1 MRSIS
6 CLLLMTLVLA
16 ALPCA
21 SAGTRHPFF
30 DVTQFG
36 AVPDGITLTTS
47 AVNKAIDAA
56 AAAGGGTVYFPAGT
70 YLCGSIHLKSNMA
83 LYLDQGSTILASSDP
98 AAYDAPESNQWDQY
112 QDFGHSHFHNSLI
125 WGENLANV
133 SILGPGRIWGKG
145 LIRHA
150 RRGHGAR
157 QSGDSD
163 QPDPDAG
170 PLPGNKA
177 ISLKLCHNVT
187 VKDVSIL
194 MGGWFAILATGVDN
208 LTIDNV
214 KIDTNR
220 DGMDIISC
228 HNVRISNV
236 SVNSP
241 YDDGICLKSDYSLG
255 FARSTQDITITNSQV
270 SGFDVGTFL
279 DGTFQRKAVYGRNH
293 NDGPTGRIKFGTE
306 SNGGFKNITISN
318 VVFDYCRGLA
328 LETVDGA
335 LLEDVS
341 ISNVTMRDIV
351 NSPIFLRLGARMRAP
366 EGTPVGALRRVN
378 LSDFVIYNADPRYA
392 SIISGIPDHDIEDVR
407 LNNIRIYYR
416 GGGTNEEAAF
426 APAELEKA
434 YPEPRMFGVI
444 PAYGFFVRHVNGLEM
459 KDVQVSFMKDDQRPP
474 FVIDSARNVVFDSL
488 KAQHADGV
496 PTFLLKEVTNLDL
509 RESPDFPDT
518 KLKHVE
524 EKEF

>member
-1 MRSIS
+1 MRSNS
-6 CLLLMTLVLA
+6 CLLLALVSA
-16 ALPCA
+16 ALPSA
-21 SAGTRHPFF
+21 SAGAQSRFF

-36 AVPDGITLTTS
+36 AIPDGITLTTS

-56 AAAGGGTVYFPAGT
+56 VAAGGGTVYFPAGT
-70 YLCGSIHLKSNMA
+70 FLCGSIHLKSNIG
-83 LYLDQGSTILASSDP
+83 LYLDQGSTILASPDP
-98 AAYDAPESNQWDQY
+98 AAYDVPEPNQWDKY
-112 QDFGHSHFHNSLI
+112 QDYGHSHFHNSLI
-125 WGENLANV
+125 WGENLENV
-133 SILGPGRIWGKG
+133 SIRGPGRICGKG
-145 LIRHA
+145 LIRNA
-150 RRGHGAR
+150 RLHPGGR
-157 QSGDSD
+157 QSGGGD
-163 QPDPDAG
+163 QPDPSVGA
-170 PLPGNKA
+170 LPGNKA

-208 LTIDNV
+208 FTIDNV

-228 HNVRISNV
+228 RNVRISNV

-241 YDDGICLKSDYSLG
+241 YDDGICLKSDFSLG
-255 FARSTQDITITNSQV
+255 SARSTENVTITNSQV
-270 SGFDVGTFL
+270 SGYDVGTFL
-279 DGTFQRKAVYGRNH
+279 DGTFQRKAVYGGSR

-335 LLEDVS
+335 LLEDVN

-366 EGTPVGALRRVN
+366 EGTPVGALRRVS

-392 SIISGIPDHDIEDVR
+392 SIISGIPDHDIEGVR
-407 LNNIRIYYR
+407 LNNIRIYYQ
-416 GGGTNEEAAF
+416 GGGTNEQAALT
-426 APAELEKA
+426 PAELETT
-434 YPEPRMFGVI
+434 YPEPRMFGDM
-444 PAYGFFVRHVNGLEM
+444 PAYGFFLRHVNGIEM
-459 KDVQVSFMKDDQRPP
+459 NDIQVSFTKEDRRPA
-474 FVIDSARNVVFDSL
+474 FVLNSVRNVVFDAV

-496 PTFLLKEVTNLDL
+496 PTFVLRGVSNLDL
-509 RESPDFPDT
+509 RQSPDLPDT
-518 KLKHVE
+518 KLKNVE
-524 EKEF
+524 QKEL

>member
-1 MRSIS
+1 
-6 CLLLMTLVLA
+6 MTVALA

-21 SAGTRHPFF
+21 AGSARHSFF

-56 AAAGGGTVYFPAGT
+56 AAAGGGTVYFPAGI

-83 LYLDQGSTILASSDP
+83 LYLDQGATILASPDP
-98 AAYDAPESNQWDQY
+98 AAYDPPEPNQWDQY

-125 WGENLANV
+125 WGEDLANV

-145 LIRHA
+145 LTRNA
-150 RRGHGAR
+150 RGFHSALQTFDR
-157 QSGDSD
+157 D
-163 QPDPDAG
+163 QPDPSG
-170 PLPGNKA
+170 GVVPGNKA

-255 FARSTQDITITNSQV
+255 FTRSTEDVTITNSQV
-270 SGFDVGTFL
+270 SGYDVGTFL

-306 SNGGFKNITISN
+306 STGGFKNIAISN
-318 VVFDYCRGLA
+318 VIFDYCRGLA

-341 ISNVTMRDIV
+341 ISNVTMRDVV

-366 EGTPVGALRRVN
+366 AGTPVGALRRVN

-392 SIISGIPDHDIEDVR
+392 SIISGIPDHDIEDIG

-416 GGGTNEEAAF
+416 GGGTNEEAALV
-426 APAELEKA
+426 PAELEKA
-434 YPEPRMFGVI
+434 YPEPRMFGVM
-444 PAYGFFVRHVNGLEM
+444 PAYGFFVRHVNGLQM
-459 KDVQVSFMKDDQRPP
+459 KDVEVRFMRNDQRPP
-474 FVIDSARNVVFDSL
+474 FVIDSAKNVVFESL

-509 RESPDFPDT
+509 RESPDLPDT
-518 KLKHVE
+518 KLKHIE
-524 EKEF
+524 QAKF